1 MDDNQMLATL
11 AEASPPQAMQEIPSE
26 LREDEPVL
34 EKIKRVDENRE
45 SFPGEHWLVLALG
58 VAVWQFT
65 RKHRHFAV
73 RAAGSF
79 ASAAL
84 VARAASGR
92 DGLAKVL
99 RWTPLGRAIRSCP
112 PSEDP
117 RRGQR

>member
-11 AEASPPQAMQEIPSE
+11 AEASPPQAMQIPSE

-45 SFPGEHWLVLALG
+45 SFPGEHWVVLALG